1 MQPVKQETDPH
12 LCEVILYSEG
22 NSWLFSTFAHAAS
35 MQEALE
41 QAERD
46 ISLHSRYHR
55 LSGGQIKATSALVI
69 SAFDDHPFAKRNGR
83 WELRN

>member
-1 MQPVKQETDPH
+1 MQPIKQEAR

-41 QAERD
+41 QAERE
-46 ISLHSRYHR
+46 ISVHSRYHR
-55 LSGGQIKATSALVI
+55 LSDGHIKATSAHVI
-69 SAFDDHPFAKRNGR
+69 SASDDHPFAKRNGR